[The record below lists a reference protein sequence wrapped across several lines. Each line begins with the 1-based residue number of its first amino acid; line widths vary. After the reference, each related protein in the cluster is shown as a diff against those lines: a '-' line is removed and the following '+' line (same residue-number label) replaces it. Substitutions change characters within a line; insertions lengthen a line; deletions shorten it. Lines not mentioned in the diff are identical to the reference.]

1 MPKATRPC
9 RGISCVTLSGAMQA
23 KVEFYVLER

>member
-9 RGISCVTLSGAMQA
+9 GGINSVTLSGAMQA
-23 KVEFYVLER
+23 KVELYVLER